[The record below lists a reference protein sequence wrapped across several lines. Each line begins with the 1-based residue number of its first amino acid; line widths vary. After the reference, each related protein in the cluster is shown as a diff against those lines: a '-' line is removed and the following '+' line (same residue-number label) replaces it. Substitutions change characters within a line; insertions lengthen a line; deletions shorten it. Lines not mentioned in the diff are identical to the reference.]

1 MLRLMQN
8 FSTKGM
14 AFFTATLALLLFL
27 WDLSGL
33 DLAMAQWFGNP
44 AGFALQDNWLLTV
57 VLHDG
62 ARRLAWALALLLCV
76 GVWRPVGWL
85 QRLGFHSRLQL
96 ALTTLVAVTVISSLK
111 SISMTSCPWSLAEFG
126 GVAHYMPHW
135 SHLFET
141 DGGNGGCFPAGH
153 ASSGFAFLGG
163 YFALRRDMPAL
174 AVKWLV
180 VAVVAGLALGI
191 AQQMRGAH
199 FMSHTLWT
207 GWICWVTAW
216 AIDAWMSRFN
226 FAGITADLG
235 EGA

>member
-1 MLRLMQN
+1 MLRVMQHLSN
-8 FSTKGM
+8 RIMAFST
-14 AFFTATLALLLFL
+14 ASLALLLFL

-33 DLAMAQWFGNP
+33 DLAMAQWFGGP
-44 AGFALQDNWLLTV
+44 AGFALQEHWLLTA

-76 GVWRPVGWL
+76 GVWFPVGWL
-85 QRLGFHSRLQL
+85 QHLVFRRRLQL

-111 SISMTSCPWSLAEFG
+111 SISMTSCPWSLADFG

-141 DGGNGGCFPAGH
+141 DGGNGRCFPAGH
-153 ASSGFAFLGG
+153 ASSGFAFFSG
-163 YFALRRDMPAL
+163 YFALRRDMPAR
-174 AVKWLV
+174 AAKWLV
-180 VAVVAGLALGI
+180 VAVVAGLALGM

-207 GWICWVTAW
+207 GWICWGTAW
-216 AIDAWMSRFN
+216 AIDALMSRFN
-226 FAGITADLG
+226 FASITADLG
-235 EGA
+235 EDA